1 MTSAATIDALT
12 ALQAIRVLALV
23 VDHHAPL
30 PDPARFRELDTALA
44 HAADDPD
51 LRPYLAD
58 PASHHPA
65 TVTSRGPLSPTCP
78 PPAPNSP
85 R

>member
-1 MTSAATIDALT
+1 MTSAGTIDALT
-12 ALQAIRVLALV
+12 DLQAVRVLALV
-23 VDHHAPL
+23 VDHHASL
-30 PDPARFRELDTALA
+30 PDRTRLRKLDTALA

-51 LRPYLAD
+51 LRPYLSD